1 MGIGIQICGLNGCG
15 KSTLGRALAE
25 RMNFHFIDI
34 ENLYFSRT
42 DTDDP
47 YTNPKSRT
55 EVERLLAEEV
65 NKHPD
70 FVLSAVKGDYG
81 KHIIPM
87 YNYVVVIE
95 VPKEV
100 RSQRVR
106 NRSYQKFGNRILMG
120 GDLHNHEEAFFQMVD
135 SRREDYIADWL
146 LKVNCPI
153 IRVDGTK
160 TIEENVE
167 HILQLIYR

>member
-25 RMNFHFIDI
+25 RMDFHFIDN
-34 ENLYFSRT
+34 ENLYFSRN
-42 DTDDP
+42 DKDEP
-47 YTNPKSRT
+47 YANPKSRT
-55 EVERLLAEEV
+55 DVERLLIEEV
-65 NKHPD
+65 SKHPN
-70 FVLSAVKGDYG
+70 FVFSAVKGDYG
-81 KHIIPM
+81 KDIIPM

-95 VPKEV
+95 VPKEI

-120 GDLHNHEEAFFQMVD
+120 GDLHNQEEAFFQMVD
-135 SRREDYIADWL
+135 SREDDYIADWL
-146 LKVNCPI
+146 QKVSCPI

-160 TIEENVE
+160 MIEDNVE
-167 HILQLIYR
+167 YILQVIDR